1 MNRLLIPYMA
11 EAVRLL
17 ERGKGRGDRGEEEG
31 GWDVKRGKVW
41 NIIKYLK

>member
-17 ERGKGRGDRGEEEG
+17 ERGKTERGRGGRERGSGEG
-31 GWDVKRGKVW
+31 GVGRRG
-41 NIIKYLK
+41 